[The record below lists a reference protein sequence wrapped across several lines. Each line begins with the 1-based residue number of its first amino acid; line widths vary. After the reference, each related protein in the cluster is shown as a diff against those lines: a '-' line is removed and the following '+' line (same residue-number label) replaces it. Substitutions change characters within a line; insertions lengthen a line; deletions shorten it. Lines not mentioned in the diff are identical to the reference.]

1 MLDKN
6 EEIDINDPDS
16 PIFIENI
23 DIVGDG
29 NQDITDEA
37 NQEFIDKVNQ
47 EFVDKANQEFVDKAN
62 QEIINDDNEDVN
74 DSRFRLYIDVQ
85 GDYYIVD
92 FDNML
97 IVDDIG

>member
-23 DIVGDG
+23 DIVGEG

-37 NQEFIDKVNQ
+37 N
-47 EFVDKANQEFVDKAN
+47 
-62 QEIINDDNEDVN
+62 
-74 DSRFRLYIDVQ
+74 
-85 GDYYIVD
+85 
-92 FDNML
+92 
-97 IVDDIG
+97 